1 MASRVVGGGEG
12 EGDGTAVV
20 REVVALAGEI
30 AGKSQIAVQAQKE
43 AVNAGT
49 FGVSRFLLPG
59 FPTDDSFLCLCV
71 SLAGFVAYEQGLSEG
86 LRTERRLFDMTFATA
101 DQKEGA
107 CGSLVPELLCSLL
120 MLASRHGGLCGEAKA
135 QLYQV
140 VKRICAPLLFPG
152 VCID

>member
-59 FPTDDSFLCLCV
+59 FATDDSFLCL
-71 SLAGFVAYEQGLSEG
+71 SLSRWF
-86 LRTERRLFDMTFATA
+86 
-101 DQKEGA
+101 
-107 CGSLVPELLCSLL
+107 CSL
-120 MLASRHGGLCGEAKA
+120 
-135 QLYQV
+135 
-140 VKRICAPLLFPG
+140 
-152 VCID
+152 